1 MSAYIHRISTRAPSW
16 AYEQSYIRDRMKNWS
31 TDPKT
36 KRLIHAIYNRS
47 GIETRHSVLGD
58 FVEGEEASIYRTDTD
73 GLVISPGTAERNA
86 VYAHASRELAVKVSQ
101 QVLDDA
107 PGFSRAD
114 VTHVV
119 FASCTGF
126 ANPGPDYHIIRE
138 LGLRNDVQRYTL
150 GFMGCYAAFPA
161 LRMAAQFCEAD
172 PSAVVL
178 VVCLEL
184 CTLHMQIDSRP
195 DNILA
200 NSLFADGTAAALV
213 SARQP
218 DPTRPAFAMRGFAS
232 ALLPA
237 GEAEMA
243 WDIGNEGF
251 NIVLSSYV
259 PDIIGANVRQLAGSL
274 LSKHDLDLEDIQEWA
289 VHPGGRSI
297 LDKVAQSL
305 KLPAHALEASRSVL
319 ADYGNMSSATVLFV
333 LKELLENAE
342 TDRAMT
348 MAMAFGP
355 GLTVE
360 TAVLERIGCPTGPR
374 RSTSE
379 AAAESRPH

>member
-58 FVEGEEASIYRTDTD
+58 FVEGEEAAIYRTDTD

-172 PSAVVL
+172 PSAV
-178 VVCLEL
+178 
-184 CTLHMQIDSRP
+184 
-195 DNILA
+195 
-200 NSLFADGTAAALV
+200 ALRIR
-213 SARQP
+213 S
-218 DPTRPAFAMRGFAS
+218 PAFSSSGAS
-232 ALLPA
+232 WGSAGISGSNWCGASHCWIISEFMCEILRLLCQLYKWRWSAYLIA
-237 GEAEMA
+237 GLNADKM
-243 WDIGNEGF
+243 I
-251 NIVLSSYV
+251 
-259 PDIIGANVRQLAGSL
+259 AG
-274 LSKHDLDLEDIQEWA
+274 
-289 VHPGGRSI
+289 
-297 LDKVAQSL
+297 
-305 KLPAHALEASRSVL
+305 
-319 ADYGNMSSATVLFV
+319 
-333 LKELLENAE
+333 
-342 TDRAMT
+342 
-348 MAMAFGP
+348 
-355 GLTVE
+355 
-360 TAVLERIGCPTGPR
+360 
-374 RSTSE
+374 
-379 AAAESRPH
+379 